1 MHRAF
6 IKIFHFFC
14 IAALAF
20 FVTAAPLSA
29 SAAESAKQFVL
40 TKEEQAYL
48 DSLRVRPITIL
59 YTSDLMR
66 VSFGGVSYGM
76 LDPFLDILRNTF
88 GLEVYLVKTGW
99 RWVFEQLKRGTAD
112 FYGPVAITED
122 RFRQNITVGPF
133 FRSYAKVVSHV
144 TQPVYSVLGLYNER
158 VGLLEGSVLPR
169 AVWAYL
175 GPSGRI
181 VYFPTMSAM
190 MSGLSAGVI
199 DAFLTVDNVE
209 LEVLQNMDMQLEFA
223 INNFYV
229 EQGFISENEAM
240 RPLTALLN
248 RYLEENPHI
257 FDKIVELRKQ
267 ALLQFTRERFANEIA
282 FIQENYKEIVIFAPS
297 NLYPLSYMEHGA
309 IQGMQ
314 LEINRL
320 FEELTGV
327 GVRVV
332 STDEHQG
339 SVFSI
344 IGRMRAGEIQAYVG
358 GYYDTNIRNDPAI
371 EYSPSLWL
379 ETLRLYSYK
388 RSIDDLSEKVIGAM
402 HLSKD
407 YLHWGDASK
416 NEIVLYNNYYDLIR
430 ALKKG
435 EVDVIFMGEKGFY
448 YHYSML
454 KDYGLREIVG
464 ISAKA
469 PRHLL
474 YIAQNRQ
481 VNALFNEALKLF
493 PLLKP
498 QAKEEWQSHN
508 RRYMADLMRLHFER
522 QNWMMTAIV
531 AFSVMSAALVYLLRR
546 VWRLHMRTKRENR
559 RLFDK
564 ARYDALTGIYNRLFI
579 EENLER
585 ITQSVFRHS
594 GTLSVLMIDVD
605 YFKKYNDTYGHNMGD
620 DCLKAVAETLAQ
632 EVTRMDDFVAR
643 YGGEEFIAVL
653 PNTDEIGARLLANQ
667 MLESVRELNI
677 PHKASD
683 VADCVTISIGV
694 ATGVVKYTQSAAD
707 YIKRADEALYM
718 SKQGGRGQYT
728 FLAVDAGTGSGE
740 PHQPDALLNNLTQ

>member
-99 RWVFEQLKRGTAD
+99 RGHGIFEQLKRGTAD

-199 DAFLTVDNVE
+199 DAFFTVDNME

-248 RYLEENPHI
+248 RYLEENPRI

-435 EVDVIFMGEKGFY
+435 EVDAIFMGEMGFY
-448 YHYSML
+448 YNYSIL
-454 KDYGLREIVG
+454 KDYSLREIVG
-464 ISAKA
+464 ISAEA
-469 PRHLL
+469 SRHVL
-474 YIAQNRQ
+474 YGAQNRE
-481 VNALFNEALKLF
+481 VNTLFNEVLKLF
-493 PLLKP
+493 PLINP
-498 QAKEEWQSHN
+498 QAKGQWESLSRMHT
-508 RRYMADLMRLHFER
+508 ADLLRLRHV
-522 QNWMMTAIV
+522 QQSWMMAAIII
-531 AFSVMSAALVYLLRR
+531 FSVMLVALLYLLRC
-546 VWRLHMRTKRENR
+546 VWRLHVRAKIENR
-559 RLFDK
+559 MLFDEVHH
-564 ARYDALTGIYNRLFI
+564 DALTGIYNRLFMEKSLKHI
-579 EENLER
+579 
-585 ITQSVFRHS
+585 IQSLSRYGS
-594 GTLSVLMIDVD
+594 TLSVLMIDVD
-605 YFKKYNDTYGHNMGD
+605 FFKKYNDAYGHSMGD
-620 DCLKAVAETLAQ
+620 NCLKVIAETVAQ
-632 EVTRMDDFVAR
+632 NVTRIDDFVAR
-643 YGGEEFIAVL
+643 YGGEEFIVVL
-653 PNTDEIGARLLANQ
+653 PNTDESGARLLANKL
-667 MLESVRELNI
+667 LESIRERNI
-677 PHKASD
+677 LHEESD

-694 ATGVVKYTQSAAD
+694 ATGVVEYTQSAVD

-718 SKQGGRGQYT
+718 SKRGGRDRYT
-728 FLAVDAGTGSGE
+728 FLAME
-740 PHQPDALLNNLTQ
+740 